1 MNKNIE
7 NTMTFSVYGIKI
19 KHPNN
24 WDIFIN
30 NQMPF
35 KFDNGFVKIDSSA
48 IKKNDSSM
56 VLRWIK
62 SCKIN
67 SIDDYI
73 TEYKRQFNVKN
84 KKYKNDLYQLLE
96 LEKIN
101 DNIYFSWS
109 RITANHSIFRILKNN
124 ETFDSLQLS
133 FFDSNTNRLVIQT
146 ITTDTNNI
154 DTKFEYYKDMLLQL
168 QCE

>member
-1 MNKNIE
+1 MRKDIDNI
-7 NTMTFSVYGIKI
+7 MTFSVYGIKI

-48 IKKNDSSM
+48 VKKNDSSM
-56 VLRWIK
+56 ILRWIK
-62 SCKIN
+62 SSNIS
-67 SIDDYI
+67 SIEDYI
-73 TEYKRQFNVKN
+73 NEYKRQFDIKN
-84 KKYKNDLYQLLE
+84 KKYKNDSYQLLE

-101 DNIYFSWS
+101 DNMYFSWS

-133 FFDSNTNRLVIQT
+133 FFDVNTRRLVIQT
-146 ITTDTNNI
+146 ITTSNI
-154 DTKFEYYKDMLLQL
+154 DTKFEYYKDILLQL
-168 QCE
+168 ECE

>member
-1 MNKNIE
+1 MRKDIDNI
-7 NTMTFSVYGIKI
+7 MTFSVYGIKI

-84 KKYKNDLYQLLE
+84 KKYKNDSYQLLE

-101 DNIYFSWS
+101 DNMYFSWS

-133 FFDSNTNRLVIQT
+133 FFDVNTGRLVIQT
-146 ITTDTNNI
+146 ITTSNI
-154 DTKFEYYKDMLLQL
+154 DTKFEYYKDILLQL
-168 QCE
+168 ECE